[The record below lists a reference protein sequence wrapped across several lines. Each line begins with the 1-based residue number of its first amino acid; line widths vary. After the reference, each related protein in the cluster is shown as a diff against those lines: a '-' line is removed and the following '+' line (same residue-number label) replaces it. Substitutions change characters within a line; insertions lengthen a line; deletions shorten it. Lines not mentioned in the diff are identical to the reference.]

1 MLTVVLTRAVLP
13 CRFSR
18 RGCCSKEE
26 VERCKQKELLEEM
39 LEEMAG
45 DFPGLGEVFVNERD
59 VFLCASLAD
68 ASRVVPCNTLAGE
81 RRGDTDR

>member
-1 MLTVVLTRAVLP
+1 M
-13 CRFSR
+13 
-18 RGCCSKEE
+18 
-26 VERCKQKELLEEM
+26 ERCKQKELLEEM

-68 ASRVVPCNTLAGE
+68 ATRVVQCNTLAGQSGGGGRKE
-81 RRGDTDR
+81 GIR